1 MANNIITAIIVF
13 FIAAWIS
20 ACSITGISKPPAPD
34 VLEEGVLPH
43 KVAILPFA
51 NRTTNPEA
59 GIVLRK
65 MFYNF
70 ISSLNYH
77 DQEPYWVDEKL
88 KQTKIYQK
96 IVAGEYVSPQ
106 KIGQL
111 LGVDAVV
118 YGEVLSLGKIYAL
131 VYSENYA
138 GLRARM
144 VHSNTGQTIW
154 ELEHSIHLRS
164 GDMPLS
170 LPNLATA
177 LFKTAINHEQATHM
191 QAASELCMEM
201 VATIPNPT
209 ALTEPPPK
217 IQALVHNGAGKLLRP
232 GDYLKVVMLGDKGQ
246 NASWSI
252 PSLIDDLPMEEKDP
266 GVYIGAYQV
275 QSHDRLHHGRITG
288 YLTSETAIRSQW
300 VDTLGAVRIGQ
311 PIVLPPVL
319 YEDTILTVDQS
330 PYLVEEALLV
340 MPKVK
345 LTFNP
350 GTVVWFHKSGLIVKG
365 ELQILGKKESPVR
378 LGSLRTMKWKGI
390 FFDWSLTENKIQ
402 HCKISNAEFGL
413 RASNSNLSIQNSLFQ
428 DNTWAIVIDEG
439 SGQIYDSLIRTS
451 QKIGIAARKANL
463 NVQGSTITEN
473 NSGGILLEE
482 SQAEIK
488 QNNISN
494 NGVWQLK
501 ALGSKSIVQAGNN
514 WWGKETPDT
523 TGIIGSAII
532 EPVLT
537 KPVDYKILD

>member
-1 MANNIITAIIVF
+1 MTSNIITAIIGF

-144 VHSNTGQTIW
+144 VHSDTGQTIW

-252 PSLIDDLPMEEKDP
+252 PSLIDDLPMEEKEP

-275 QSHDRLHHGRITG
+275 QSHDRLPHGRIIG

-319 YEDTILTVDQS
+319 YEDTILTVDKS

-501 ALGSKSIVQAGNN
+501 ALGSNSIVQAGNN

-523 TGIIGSAII
+523 TGIIGSANI